1 MPRLS
6 HPKITKGHAASF
18 LVHLY
23 LQEPQFRRELCEVRR
38 HHSEVLAQLVLK
50 EVEFLANCKK
60 AFTTEEY
67 HKIIHCNYESITG
80 QNNGPALP
88 KHLARQLEQ
97 LKKIYLELGP
107 YFDNLKRLASRWKLE
122 APWAG
127 PMLYLYD
134 KHDYLKELGMPD
146 AIDVPL
152 DQMDL
157 LYPWPPP
164 VEPLEIKVSAWAF
177 VFYGRKQIQIRI
189 ARKLKDYEEGLKAV
203 GLKENPSALENHAKW
218 WFEHYIK
225 GKTYRELAEQFPQT
239 EEETIKR
246 KVWEF
251 SKLVGIRNR

>member
-6 HPKITKGHAASF
+6 DTKITKGHAVSF
-18 LVHLY
+18 LLDRY
-23 LQEPQFRRELCEVRR
+23 LQDPQFCIELHKVRR
-38 HHSEVLAQLVLK
+38 CYLELLAKLVSK

-60 AFTTEEY
+60 ALTIEEY
-67 HKIIHCNYESITG
+67 HRITRCFYEPVMI
-80 QNNGPALP
+80 QNSGPALP
-88 KHLARQLEQ
+88 KSLARQLEN
-97 LKKIYLELGP
+97 LKQIYLELGP
-107 YFDNLKRLASRWKLE
+107 YFDTLKHLASKWKLE

-146 AIDVPL
+146 TIDVPL

-164 VEPLEIKVSAWAF
+164 LAPLEIKVSAWAF
-177 VFYGRKQIQIRI
+177 VFYSRREIQIKI
-189 ARKLKDYEEGLKAV
+189 ARKLKDYERRLKSV
-203 GLKENPSALENHAKW
+203 GLKERPSALKNHAKW
-218 WFEHYIK
+218 WFEHYVK
-225 GKTYRELAEQFPQT
+225 EKTYRELAEQFPQV

-251 SKLVGIRNR
+251 SKLVGIRIR